1 MLNTVLRIVKQAP
14 IGKLALDV
22 GDFAIRDGKKMAPW
36 AIPAAIA
43 GIESSLSSSKARNYL
58 NNPAELS
65 VFIFR
70 LRFRPEQVLY
80 LLVTSSRALVL
91 TRVCWPS
98 TAAAYLLLRRGVQQR
113 RN

>member
-43 GIESSLSSSKARNYL
+43 GR
-58 NNPAELS
+58 
-65 VFIFR
+65 
-70 LRFRPEQVLY
+70 
-80 LLVTSSRALVL
+80 
-91 TRVCWPS
+91 
-98 TAAAYLLLRRGVQQR
+98 LLLHQPHMSHKQTYAAKHTTI
-113 RN
+113 